1 MEQTDVCIVGAGP
14 AGILLGLLLAEKGI
28 AVVVIES
35 QKDFARE
42 YRGEV
47 LMPRFSQTLKKVG
60 LFEYIEQQQPQLK
73 LRTIE
78 MYFKDWQIASLNFS
92 KISPQIPFAIW
103 MPQPI
108 LLNALYAKAQTYS
121 NFKLLFSTTVRE
133 VLQNQGKITGVV
145 AEQQGR
151 RLEIPAKITVGADG
165 RFSTMRKAA
174 GFKTRYEKY
183 DFDIIW
189 FTVKHPQNYDNTV
202 RAFFSPYH
210 NYLILPKYPDAIQ
223 CGLIV
228 APGGF
233 EKFRRKGI
241 ESMRKELLSSHSVLH
256 PFVREL
262 KDFHPFNVL
271 QARVALV
278 DEWAKEGCLLIGDA
292 AHTCSPA
299 GAIGV
304 SVAVETAVV
313 AADVIVE
320 ALKEKNYS
328 AGFLRQV
335 QELREKDVISIQR
348 IQSRLTNVIFSR
360 IPGFQMFAVAI
371 LFIMARLGILRRLQ
385 RRIAVAKG

>member
-1 MEQTDVCIVGAGP
+1 METDVCIVGAGP
-14 AGILLGLLLAEKGI
+14 AGILLGLLLAQKGVS
-28 AVVVIES
+28 VVVIES

-78 MYFKDWQIASLNFS
+78 MYFKDWRIASLNFGE
-92 KISPQIPFAIW
+92 ISPNIPFAIW

-108 LLNALYAKAQTYS
+108 LLNALYSRAQKFP
-121 NFKLLFSTTVRE
+121 NFKLLFSTMVRD
-133 VLQNQGKITGVV
+133 VLQNQGQITGVLV
-145 AEQQGR
+145 EEQGR
-151 RLEIPAKITVGADG
+151 RLEISAKITVGADG
-165 RFSTMRKAA
+165 RFSTVRKAA

-202 RAFFSPYH
+202 RAFFSPHH

-233 EKFRRKGI
+233 EKFRKKGI
-241 ESMRKELLSSHSVLH
+241 EFLRKELLSSHSVLH
-256 PFVREL
+256 SFAREL

-271 QARVALV
+271 QARVSFI
-278 DEWAKEGCLLIGDA
+278 DEWAKDGCLLIGDA

-304 SVAVETAVV
+304 SVAVETAVA
-313 AADVIVE
+313 AADVIVDS
-320 ALKEKNYS
+320 LKQKDYS
-328 AGFLRQV
+328 AGFLSQV
-335 QELREKDVISIQR
+335 QKLREKDVIGIQR
-348 IQSRLTNVIFSR
+348 IQSGLTNVLFSR
-360 IPGFQMFAVAI
+360 IPGFQMLTVGI

>member
-1 MEQTDVCIVGAGP
+1 METDVCIVGAGP
-14 AGILLGLLLAEKGI
+14 AGMLLGLLLAQKGI
-28 AVVVIES
+28 GVVVIES

-78 MYFKDWQIASLNFS
+78 IYFKNWQIASLNFS
-92 KISPQIPFAIW
+92 QISPNLPFAIW

-108 LLNALYAKAQTYS
+108 LLNALYQKAQTIPS
-121 NFKLLFSTTVRE
+121 FKLLFSTTVRE
-133 VLQNQGKITGVV
+133 VIEEEGKITGVV
-145 AEQQGR
+145 AEAQGK
-151 RLEIPAKITVGADG
+151 RLEISAKITVGADG
-165 RFSTMRKAA
+165 RFSTVRKAA

-183 DFDIIW
+183 DFDLIW
-189 FTVKHPQNYDNTV
+189 FTVKHPQGYDNTV
-202 RAFFSPYH
+202 RAFFSPTH

-228 APGGF
+228 PPGGF
-233 EKFRRKGI
+233 EKFRQKGI
-241 ESMRKELLSSHSVLH
+241 ESLRKEILSSHSVLH
-256 PFVREL
+256 PFAREL

-278 DEWAKEGCLLIGDA
+278 DDWAKDGCLLIGDA

-304 SVAVETAVV
+304 AVAAETAVS
-313 AADVIVE
+313 ASEVIVW
-320 ALKEKNYS
+320 AIQEKNYS
-328 AGFLRQV
+328 AEFLRRL
-335 QELREKDVISIQR
+335 QERREKEVLTIQR
-348 IQSRLTNVIFSR
+348 IQSYLTNVIFSR
-360 IPGFQMFAVAI
+360 IPGFQIFAVGL
-371 LFIMARLGILRRLQ
+371 LFIMARLGVLRRLQ
-385 RRIAVAKG
+385 RRIAVAKE